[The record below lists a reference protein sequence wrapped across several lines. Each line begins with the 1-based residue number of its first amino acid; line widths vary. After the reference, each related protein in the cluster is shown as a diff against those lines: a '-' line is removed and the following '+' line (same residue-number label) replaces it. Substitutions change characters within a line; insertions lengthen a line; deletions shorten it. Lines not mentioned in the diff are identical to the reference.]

1 MIEYIFK
8 LPVIKSSPK
17 PINIRVEKE
26 KIGTIQRRYDN
37 FIMHSIDFFARDV
50 VSFFTFVRP
59 LWCIVLLT
67 SIKINMEINFNDNH
81 FSLTQN
87 GINQWIISQGQEH
100 IGSIIRHEIQR
111 KDDIAAV
118 EIFLK
123 DKTLIITSSELG
135 PDVEVITA
143 DGKHI
148 GTFKSDLYHLKDG
161 VFSLQ
166 YIEEDLAAPLIIAS
180 FFINNY
186 IPI

>member
-17 PINIRVEKE
+17 PISIRVEK
-26 KIGTIQRRYDN
+26 KQIGVIKRRYDN
-37 FIMHSIDFFARDV
+37 FIMHGIDFFARDV
-50 VSFFTFVRP
+50 FSFFTFIRP
-59 LWCIVLLT
+59 LWCIVLLK

-111 KDDIAAV
+111 KDDIAAL

-123 DKTLIITSSELG
+123 DKTLIIPSRELG

-166 YIEEDLAAPLIIAS
+166 YIEEDLVAPLIIAS